1 MGVRAGRGPLGSSA
15 ALPSLALGS
24 LAGLPSPAAERTKA
38 GRERSLLVAR
48 FSSPSAGPGLEQG
61 NLWSAQG
68 ARGCY
73 RSWCP

>member
-1 MGVRAGRGPLGSSA
+1 MGVRAGRGPLGISA

-24 LAGLPSPAAERTKA
+24 LAGLPSSAAERTKA

-48 FSSPSAGPGLEQG
+48 FSSPSPAGPELEWG

-73 RSWCP
+73 RS